1 MDAGE
6 GAILRPDAFCQRGS
20 WNQTR
25 GEFMRRS
32 HVLSHEITHH
42 LPSPGG
48 VAFGTQMG
56 SFVSQPSVSGAPS
69 GGACRVG
76 PGPYAALNPSVVP
89 GAAPKALLPLELS
102 LQRSRVLLCGPLHRF
117 LLPCFLASPPCGWGA
132 WRSRS
137 SLGPPPT
144 VPTLASPAWL
154 SVHPWRHLTEVRA

>member
-76 PGPYAALNPSVVP
+76 PGPYAALKAGSLGVVP
-89 GAAPKALLPLELS
+89 LLTDPHCS
-102 LQRSRVLLCGPLHRF
+102 LIGLGTVSRGQGSQGREVGVAGP
-117 LLPCFLASPPCGWGA
+117 
-132 WRSRS
+132 
-137 SLGPPPT
+137 
-144 VPTLASPAWL
+144 
-154 SVHPWRHLTEVRA
+154 